1 MMKQS
6 TAILLL
12 GLLVGCSA
20 EKEKEYLFT
29 AVDPKDSKLDFVNE
43 LTETDEF
50 GILYY
55 LYFYNGGGVAVGDI
69 NNDGLPDIYFT
80 GNQVPNKL
88 FLNKGNMEF
97 EDITEKAGVAGA
109 ADWNT
114 GVTMADVNGDGLLDI
129 YVAAVTGI
137 RGLEGKN
144 ELFINNGDLTFTEQ
158 GEKYQL
164 DFRNYGTTAAF
175 FDYDND
181 GDLDLYLLNHS

>member
-1 MMKQS
+1 MTDAPPAVHTLEPSCLNLETCINNSLFYYSKMKKL

-12 GLLVGCSA
+12 GLILGCSS
-20 EKEKEYLFT
+20 EKEKDYLFT
-29 AVDPKDSKLDFVNE
+29 FVDPKASQLDFTNE

-109 ADWNT
+109 SDWNT

-129 YVAAVTGI
+129 
-137 RGLEGKN
+137 
-144 ELFINNGDLTFTEQ
+144 
-158 GEKYQL
+158 
-164 DFRNYGTTAAF
+164 
-175 FDYDND
+175 
-181 GDLDLYLLNHS
+181 